1 MRKLG
6 ISNNSQVTMYFSIE
20 KLRNGEIMPL
30 TQLFETFLG
39 IDF

>member
-6 ISNNSQVTMYFSIE
+6 ISNGSQITMYFSIE
-20 KLRNGEIMPL
+20 KLRNSEIMPL

-39 IDF
+39 NDF